1 MRDIE
6 RNTDSAGNYAERHIV
21 ENLVFGH
28 SLQKIYNL
36 VFHMQT

>member
-6 RNTDSAGNYAERHIV
+6 RNTDSAGNYAERHVV
-21 ENLVFGH
+21 ENFGFGH

-36 VFHMQT
+36 VFHIQT